1 MEGDRNITLS
11 SAMLNEHPGR
21 GNSRWVDPFL
31 GNAETRLPE
40 PEGVAAAWWRAKPP
54 VGNTHPGAVL
64 PFGMV
69 SACAYSGAYV
79 TGYGRYGVSLTGDSP
94 PVAFERHEALGIAH
108 FQQSG
113 TGRIRVYYNYLLTT
127 PLTGEGLEGLGTR
140 FALAEERAW
149 PGYYSAR
156 LVESNVA
163 CEVTCT
169 QRGAIHR
176 YEFPQEVTGKVAID
190 LTAGGLLLDGMRSF
204 PQGGRVE
211 IVEPS
216 VAEGHVWMEG
226 IPIYFRIEVPR
237 ASRTGLWE
245 EGMVLPGETLR
256 EFPRTYTGEEVN
268 PFGVWFE
275 AGAAGEPL
283 EVRIGFSLRNPERC
297 RDALA
302 QAEEMSFSA
311 VADKA
316 IQRWDVVLGKIAVEG
331 GTAELREIF
340 YSAFYHATL
349 KPADFRNENPF
360 SSRDGPFFFDLAT
373 LWDQY
378 KTQLPLLMTLW
389 PEWGGHFV
397 EFLSEVANREGAFP
411 VSYLMDNAPERF
423 NKQAT
428 GLCHMILADAQMRGV
443 EADWERILRLLWVT
457 SLSSKVSKGRFAEFA
472 RHQVVQPLSHTLDL
486 ACAHFAIAQMAKHL
500 GYQRIYDQSLPL
512 LRAWPNAF
520 DENTGLL
527 REDSDYY
534 EGENWNYSFRFLHDM
549 VGRIKLAGG
558 EEAFLDLLDRFFGFR
573 EARPGETVH
582 HFEGLNN
589 EPDMEAPY
597 LYHYVG
603 RPDRTA
609 EVVRNVIRYQFA
621 TGRGGLPGNDDSG
634 GLSSWLVWSMMGL
647 FPVTG
652 MPVMLI
658 CSPVF
663 PRVALKLPGGEF
675 VVRTRNHHAD
685 HYYVQRAWL
694 NGRELDRS
702 YLKLSEFQAESELLL
717 EMGKEPSPWGSG
729 SRPPSFVS

>member
-1 MEGDRNITLS
+1 
-11 SAMLNEHPGR
+11 MLTDYPGK
-21 GNSRWVDPFL
+21 GNSRRVDPFL
-31 GNAETRLPE
+31 GNAESRLPE

-54 VGNTHPGAVL
+54 VGNTHPGATR

-94 PVAFERHEALGIAH
+94 PVAFERHGALGIAH

-113 TGRIRVYYNYLLTT
+113 TGRIRAYYNYLLTT
-127 PLTGEGLEGLGTR
+127 PLVGEGLEGLGMR
-140 FALAEERAW
+140 FGLAEECAR
-149 PGYYSAR
+149 PGYYGAR
-156 LVESNVA
+156 FVETDVT
-163 CEVTCT
+163 CEVTCG
-169 QRGAIHR
+169 QRCAIHR
-176 YEFPQEVTGKVAID
+176 YEFPEAVTGKIAID
-190 LTAGGLLLDGMRSF
+190 LSAGGLLVDGLRSF

-211 IVEPS
+211 VVDSS

-226 IPIYFRIEVPR
+226 IPVHFRIEVSEAIR
-237 ASRTGLWE
+237 SGLWE
-245 EGMVLPGETLR
+245 NGTKLPEEERLKKL
-256 EFPRTYTGEEVN
+256 PRTYTEREVD

-275 AGAAGEPL
+275 AGTSGAAL
-283 EVRIGFSLRNPERC
+283 EVRIGFSLRNLERC
-297 RDALA
+297 RTALGKI
-302 QAEEMSFSA
+302 EGMSFPA
-311 VADKA
+311 VVGKA
-316 IQRWDVVLGKIAVEG
+316 ARRWDVVLGKIAVEG

-340 YSAFYHATL
+340 YSAFYHAAL
-349 KPADFRNENPF
+349 KPADFSNENPF
-360 SSRDGPFFFDLAT
+360 SSREGPFFFDLST

-389 PEWGGHFV
+389 PEWGGKFV
-397 EFLSEVANREGAFP
+397 EFLGEVAEREGAFP
-411 VSYLMDNAPERF
+411 ISYLMEDVPERF

-428 GLCHMILADAQMRGV
+428 GLSHMILADAQMRGV
-443 EADWERILRLLWVT
+443 EADWDRILRLLWSS
-457 SLSSKVSKGRFAEFA
+457 SLSGKGRKGRFAEFA
-472 RHQVVQPLSHTLDL
+472 HHQVVQPLSHTLDL
-486 ACAHFAIAQMAKHL
+486 ACAHFAIAQMAKRI
-500 GYQRIYDQSLPL
+500 GYQHIYDQSLPL

-534 EGENWNYSFRFLHDM
+534 EGENWNYSFRLLHDM

-573 EARPGETVH
+573 KARPGETVH

-597 LYHYVG
+597 SYHYVG

-609 EVVRNVIRYQFA
+609 EVVRNVIRYQFT

-675 VVRTRNHHAD
+675 VVQTRNHHAD

-717 EMGKEPSPWGSG
+717 EMGKGPSPWGSG